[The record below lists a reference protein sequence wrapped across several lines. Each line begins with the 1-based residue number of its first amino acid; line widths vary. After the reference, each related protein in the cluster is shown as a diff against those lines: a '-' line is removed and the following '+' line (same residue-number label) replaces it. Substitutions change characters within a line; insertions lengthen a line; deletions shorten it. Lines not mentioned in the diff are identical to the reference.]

1 MLLTVTLP
9 WPDRLLHPNARTHWG
24 RKAGATKAA
33 REMAMAL
40 ALQAGWRRALVPEG
54 RLDLWVDFYPPDRR
68 RRDDDGMLAS
78 FKAARD
84 GLAQALGI
92 DDSRFYSHPRLLDEV
107 RPGGEIC
114 VRITAA
120 GDRP

>member
-1 MLLTVTLP
+1 MMLSVTLP

-24 RKAGATKAA
+24 RKARATKAA
-33 REMAMAL
+33 REEAMAL
-40 ALQAGWRRALVPEG
+40 ALQAGWRRAQLPDG
-54 RLDLWVDFYPPDRR
+54 RLDLWLDFYPPDRR

-92 DDSRFYSHPRLLDEV
+92 DDSRFYSHPRLQDEV
-107 RPGGEIC
+107 RPGGVVI
-114 VRITAA
+114 VRITPA
-120 GDRP
+120 GDEL

>member
-1 MLLTVTLP
+1 ML
-9 WPDRLLHPNARTHWG
+9 
-24 RKAGATKAA
+24 
-33 REMAMAL
+33 L
-40 ALQAGWRRALVPEG
+40 ALQAGWRHALLPDG
-54 RLDLWVDFYPPDRR
+54 RLDLWVDFYPPDCR

-92 DDSRFYSHPRLLDEV
+92 DDSRFYSHLRLLDEV
-107 RPGGEIC
+107 RPGGQVC
-114 VRITAA
+114 VRITPA